1 MSCVLSCFSCVTLWT
16 IAYQAPLNTGFSR
29 QEYWSGL
36 PWPPPGD
43 LPDRG
48 IEPRSLMSPALAGR
62 FFATSATREPKGYLF
77 FLLALLY
84 YSRNCKSLRGQKR
97 DLLYVEF
104 HKINIT
110 SKYNKI
116 SFLLL
121 LIGHGS
127 RKTLLFI
134 HKLHTDTGSSVSYL
148 CILLLRCLLV
158 CCNITW
164 AS

>member
-1 MSCVLSCFSCVTLWT
+1 MTN
-16 IAYQAPLNTGFSR
+16 IQ
-29 QEYWSGL
+29 
-36 PWPPPGD
+36 
-43 LPDRG
+43 
-48 IEPRSLMSPALAGR
+48 IERS
-62 FFATSATREPKGYLF
+62 
-77 FLLALLY
+77 LLY

-164 AS
+164 ASQVALMAKNLPANAGDIRDWDSIPGLGRSLGERHGNPLQYSCLDYPMDSGA